1 MCARVTAVHLQQPT
15 TLVSSSPSNP
25 HSIHE
30 PEGMHQSQE
39 EDGNPRTVIWGTN
52 VSLESLQR
60 GFRDFF
66 ENFRED
72 STEAEPLYKRLMLMV
87 GCMSLIGNCCL

>member
-1 MCARVTAVHLQQPT
+1 M
-15 TLVSSSPSNP
+15 
-25 HSIHE
+25 HE
-30 PEGMHQSQE
+30 PEGPQQSQE

-72 STEAEPLYKRLMLMV
+72 PAEDEPLYKRLMMTV
-87 GCMSLIGNCCL
+87 CDNACYC